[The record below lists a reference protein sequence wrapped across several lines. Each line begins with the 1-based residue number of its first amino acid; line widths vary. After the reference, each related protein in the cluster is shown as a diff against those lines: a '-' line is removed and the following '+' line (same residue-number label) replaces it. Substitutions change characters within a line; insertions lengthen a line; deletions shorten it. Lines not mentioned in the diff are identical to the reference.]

1 MNALLDKI
9 FFRSNNLDHI
19 SKKIKTLSKQS
30 NVNQIFDI
38 IRTNSPIGEI
48 RYVGGCIRK
57 ILCDEIVDD
66 IDLATNLEP
75 KKVCE
80 IFEKNNIKYFKS
92 GIEHGTITAFIDK
105 KKFEITSLRKD
116 VLSDGRHAKVKFSRD
131 WKEDASRRDFTI
143 NSIYSDDEG
152 NLFDPFNGKIDLKNG
167 HINFIGN
174 PEKRIKEDYLRIL
187 RFLRFSVQ
195 YQNFD
200 INDQIQKAVKLN
212 LNGITKLSKERI
224 YSELEKIIKL
234 KNFYDLFKN
243 KFLLDI
249 FKLIFPEFIY
259 LDRIKKFEKL
269 SKVKDIEIDKDV
281 IFASMLLD
289 FSNNHEYFFYKYNIS
304 NEIKNNLN
312 LYSKLL
318 KEIKSNEDFFLKDLK
333 KNIFFYGRDQI
344 KKMFLI
350 HNIVNKK
357 TLSSKTKETL
367 LKISHALIPKFP
379 VTGNDLLKQGVQS
392 GRKVGEILKKIE
404 KKWIENNFEINNE
417 EIKDLV
423 KRNV

>member
-1 MNALLDKI
+1 M
-9 FFRSNNLDHI
+9 F
-19 SKKIKTLSKQS
+19 
-30 NVNQIFDI
+30 
-38 IRTNSPIGEI
+38 
-48 RYVGGCIRK
+48 VGGCVRK
-57 ILCDEIVDD
+57 FILNEKIDD
-66 IDLATNLEP
+66 IDIATTLTPDQIIKRFENSDV
-75 KKVCE
+75 KVKE
-80 IFEKNNIKYFKS
+80 T
-92 GIEHGTITAFIDK
+92 GIDHGTLTLVFEDQ
-105 KKFEITSLRKD
+105 KFEITTLRQD
-116 VLSDGRHAKVKFSRD
+116 VSTDGRHANIEFTEN
-131 WKEDASRRDFTI
+131 WKEDSERRDFTI
-143 NSIYSDDEG
+143 NAIYLDEKG
-152 NLFDPFNGKIDLKNG
+152 KIFDPQLGVKDLKN
-167 HINFIGN
+167 NKVQFIGD
-174 PEKRIKEDYLRIL
+174 PDKRIKEDYLRIL

>member
-1 MNALLDKI
+1 MIKFLNKFI
-9 FFRSNNLDHI
+9 KRTNNLDYV
-19 SKKIKTLSKQS
+19 SKKIIDLSK
-30 NVNQIFDI
+30 NTPVKKIF
-38 IRTNSPIGEI
+38 NSINNFSDNSEI

-57 ILCDEIVDD
+57 IIKRFENSDVKVKETG
-66 IDLATNLEP
+66 ID
-75 KKVCE
+75 
-80 IFEKNNIKYFKS
+80 
-92 GIEHGTITAFIDK
+92 HGTLTLVFEDQ
-105 KKFEITSLRKD
+105 KFEITTLRQD
-116 VLSDGRHAKVKFSRD
+116 VSTDGRHANIEFTEN
-131 WKEDASRRDFTI
+131 WKEDSERRDFTI
-143 NSIYSDDEG
+143 NAIYLDEKG
-152 NLFDPFNGKIDLKNG
+152 KIFDPQLGVKDLKNN
-167 HINFIGN
+167 IVQFIGD
-174 PEKRIKEDYLRIL
+174 PDKRIKEDYLRIL

-344 KKMFLI
+344 KKIFLI